1 MQQDQQFDFFDIL
14 DEVTAIQDSLPPEL
28 CHSLLEEVL
37 VLMEKR
43 NFEIDVARNHFFQIS
58 TALNVDQA
66 TATSIL
72 AQFPA
77 FIGNI

>member
-1 MQQDQQFDFFDIL
+1 
-14 DEVTAIQDSLPPEL
+14 
-28 CHSLLEEVL
+28 
-37 VLMEKR
+37 MEKR
-43 NFEIDVARNHFFQIS
+43 NFEVETAQNHFFQIS

-77 FIGNI
+77 FIAGNT